1 MPGAWLDTITLLG
14 ESFHCREAAEG
25 AVNATVAAF
34 ANAQAKGQA
43 LFILLE
49 RGFLSFK
56 KPTEGASAASPA

>member
-49 RGFLSFK
+49 RGFLQ
-56 KPTEGASAASPA
+56 